1 MRCIAFALA
10 LAGCAFN
17 VEPRMDPDVAP
28 TDCAA
33 ACERLEALECEE
45 AEPTPNGTTCVQVC
59 RNTENSPITL
69 NPACV
74 VGIATCEQIEDCV
87 DGLD

>member
-1 MRCIAFALA
+1 MRCVVLALV

-17 VEPRMDPDVAP
+17 VEPRTDPVVA
-28 TDCAA
+28 DCAA
-33 ACERLEALECEE
+33 ACERLEALDCPE
-45 AEPTPNGTTCVQVC
+45 AEPTPGGATCVQVC
-59 RNTENSPITL
+59 RNTENSPVTL

-74 VGIATCEQIEDCV
+74 VGINTCEQIEDCV